1 MTTPSRDDLKRAFWA
16 GIAFVLLGGAILS
29 FGAPDVGLAIAAWAA
44 LVLGTVGIV
53 GSMLRMS
60 GLWQPE
66 LRAPSPSKTSRENAA
81 DAARLAK
88 LNAPIRQQGG
98 DRPVLAPARKGL
110 VRRVVTLMGDAGV
123 FAPDV
128 PDPAMLF
135 EGVAD
140 WDGPVTQGAVL
151 GALAEANYW
160 HPDFD
165 PERCMTNVVMHDSHA
180 EQYEDTLEAQIADL
194 VRLAGGA
201 LDVRDVA
208 TDLNLLDGH
217 DGLDGRGPHPPC
229 TITMTVNGK
238 AVAMRYAPEAKYL
251 SSHIHVALARA
262 LKAADCGKRL
272 AWLWNDQGAWIA
284 CLPDGAVERL
294 NAGPGFD
301 KAGFGGWEWIDA
313 SEPFAAGDTVLSGQ
327 G

>member
-1 MTTPSRDDLKRAFWA
+1 MTTPSRDDLRRAFWA
-16 GIAFVLLGGAILS
+16 GIAFVLVGGAILS
-29 FGAPDVGLAIAAWAA
+29 FGAPPSGMVIVAWIM
-44 LVLGTVGIV
+44 LLMGTVGIAAV
-53 GSMLRMS
+53 ILRLS
-60 GLWQPE
+60 GW
-66 LRAPSPSKTSRENAA
+66 APQWRWLAERPRKAKVKSKRQAA
-81 DAARLAK
+81 KDAAWLAK
-88 LNAPIRQQGG
+88 LNAPIHHQGG
-98 DRPVLAPARKGL
+98 ERPVLAPARKGL
-110 VRRVVTLMGDAGV
+110 VRRVVKLMGDEGV
-123 FAPDV
+123 FAPAV

-140 WDGPVTQGAVL
+140 WDGPVTQAAVL

-160 HPDFD
+160 HPSFD
-165 PERCMTNVVMHDSHA
+165 PEPCLANVVLHNSHS
-180 EQYEDTLEAQIADL
+180 EQFDETLQAQIADL

-201 LDVRDVA
+201 LDVRDVVI
-208 TDLNLLDGH
+208 DLTL
-217 DGLDGRGPHPPC
+217 LDGRGPHPPC

-238 AVAMRYAPEAKYL
+238 AVAMRYAPAAKYL

-284 CLPDGAVERL
+284 CLSDGAVERL

-301 KAGFGGWEWIDA
+301 KDGFDGWDWIDVG
-313 SEPFAAGDTVLSGQ
+313 EPFAAGDTVLPGQ